1 MNLDAQ
7 IIRRLLD
14 LTALAIILPIEMLLN
29 ANRLIAVN
37 ASSFPGSRN
46 LCPLLEDY
54 IVTLSPS

>member
-29 ANRLIAVN
+29 AKYLQGGEA
-37 ASSFPGSRN
+37 
-46 LCPLLEDY
+46 
-54 IVTLSPS
+54 